1 MMHYRKLVANPILF
15 LVILVGSWIFVPQ
28 IAQADTVELN
38 LSIERQPNESYGNL
52 LQRAKV
58 FLITATQQKFS
69 QAVHATNVSV
79 IVVGQNYGAVV
90 PVLSLQVSRP
100 QWLSQKAIC
109 QKYKFPCF
117 ANILNQVR
125 YYNDAQLLLGFKDK
139 TSKTSTELEAANQEA
154 LVSPEF
160 EDKTDIDRESAEAIV
175 PVDIPEAS
183 HSEP

>member
-38 LSIERQPNESYGNL
+38 LSIERQPNESYENL
-52 LQRAKV
+52 LQRAKL

-79 IVVGQNYGAVV
+79 TVVGQNQGAVV

-100 QWLSQKAIC
+100 QWLSQKEIC
-109 QKYKFPCF
+109 QKHKSPCF
-117 ANILNQVR
+117 VNILNQVR
-125 YYNDAQLLLGFKDK
+125 YYNDAQVLLGFKDK
-139 TSKTSTELEAANQEA
+139 TSKASTELEAANQEA
-154 LVSPEF
+154 LVPPEV
-160 EDKTDIDRESAEAIV
+160 EDETDIDRESVEAIV
-175 PVDIPEAS
+175 PVDVPDNSSFEF
-183 HSEP
+183 